1 MIYAGKHRPS
11 KRQEI
16 DYTIAE
22 IMAPVLLM
30 VDVYKHVSH
39 VSFLMS
45 MFSQKKKLINA
56 NLKSHSFIMH
66 SVTMGNRLC
75 PTYS

>member
-1 MIYAGKHRPS
+1 MIYVGKHRPS

-30 VDVYKHVSH
+30 VHVYKH

-56 NLKSHSFIMH
+56 NLKSHSFIIH
-66 SVTMGNRLC
+66 SVTMGNRVR
-75 PTYS
+75 PTYC